1 MVKPQQIH
9 LSLIIPTFNE
19 ERRIGKSLDRI
30 LTFLQ
35 AQPYPSEIII
45 VDDGSQDRTVDVVQ
59 QRSNSNPPIRIE
71 RQPHNLGK
79 GEAIKRGMLQ
89 GNGSYLFFSDADLSV
104 PIEALPTF
112 LSILENGC
120 DVAVAS
126 RRKPGAVLEVHQ
138 PLYRELMG
146 KVFTWLSNWILGLH
160 VSDFTCGF
168 KGFRREAAR
177 ELFSRQRLGNW
188 SFDPEILYL
197 AKLKQYRVAEIPVR
211 WRNDRATKVRLWRDV
226 VSSFL
231 GLLYIRLYYFR
242 GIYR

>member
-35 AQPYPSEIII
+35 SQPYPSEIII

-89 GNGSYLFFSDADLSV
+89 GSGSYLFFSDADLSV

-120 DVAVAS
+120 DVAVGS
-126 RRKPGAVLEVHQ
+126 RRKPGAVLEIHQ

-146 KVFTWLSNWILGLH
+146 KVFTWLSNWILDLR

-226 VSSFL
+226 LSSFL
-231 GLLYIRLYYFR
+231 GLLYIRLYDLR

>member
-35 AQPYPSEIII
+35 SQPYSSEIII
-45 VDDGSQDRTVDVVQ
+45 VDDGSRDRTVDVVQ

-112 LSILENGC
+112 LSILENDC
-120 DVAVAS
+120 DVAVGS
-126 RRKPGAVLEVHQ
+126 RRKPGAVLEIHQ

-146 KVFTWLSNWILGLH
+146 KVFTWLSNWILDLR

-168 KGFRREAAR
+168 KGFRREAAG
-177 ELFSRQRLGNW
+177 ELFSRQRLGDW
-188 SFDPEILYL
+188 SFDAEILYL
-197 AKLKQYRVAEIPVR
+197 AKIQGYRLDEIPVV
-211 WRNDRATKVRLWRDV
+211 WRNDGATKVRLGRDV
-226 VSSFL
+226 ASSFL
-231 GLLYIRLYYFR
+231 GLFKIRLNHFLGHYK
-242 GIYR
+242 

>member
-35 AQPYPSEIII
+35 AQPYQYEVII

-89 GNGSYLFFSDADLSV
+89 GSGSYLFFSDADLSV

-120 DVAVAS
+120 DVAVGS
-126 RRKPGAVLEVHQ
+126 RRKPGAVLEIHQ

-146 KVFTWLSNWILGLH
+146 KVFTWLSNWILDLR

-226 VSSFL
+226 LSSFL
-231 GLLYIRLYYFR
+231 GLLYIRLYDLR

>member
-30 LTFLQ
+30 LAFLHS
-35 AQPYPSEIII
+35 QPYPSEIII

-59 QRSNSNPPIRIE
+59 QRSNSNHPIRIE

-104 PIEALPTF
+104 PIEALSTF
-112 LSILENGC
+112 LTILENGC
-120 DVAVAS
+120 DVAVGS
-126 RRKPGAVLEVHQ
+126 RRNPGAVLEVHQ

-177 ELFSRQRLGNW
+177 ELFFRQRLRNW

-226 VSSFL
+226 LSSFL
-231 GLLYIRLYYFR
+231 GLLYIRLCGLK